1 MRYVK
6 FALLNIIVFG
16 TLITGISL
24 LFPSVIHT
32 SKTIN
37 VGGTQSSIVNKV
49 NSIHTWK
56 DWNSFSKL
64 GSVPDLTFTSD
75 TDAVSTSWDFNEGR
89 NMQCEI
95 LVYHSA
101 GDSTPV
107 SFVVTEKLK
116 WYPWEKFR
124 AMVSDKA
131 VGNAIETSLDKL
143 KKQLE
148 LSK

>member
-1 MRYVK
+1 V
-6 FALLNIIVFG
+6 ASAPANIV
-16 TLITGISL
+16 T
-24 LFPSVIHT
+24 
-32 SKTIN
+32 
-37 VGGTQSSIVNKV
+37 KV

-64 GSVPDLTFTSD
+64 GSVPDLTFTNNA
-75 TDAVSTSWDFNEGR
+75 DAVSTSWEFKEGR

-95 LVYHSA
+95 LVYHA
-101 GDSTPV
+101 TGDSTPV

-148 LSK
+148 LTK